1 MEPIFGQIGGF
12 LEKFGTSAYDP
23 SIYAMY
29 DEVIAG
35 LQELGLS
42 VKEARVLVSLI
53 IRKQST
59 AAEISRYND
68 IARTE
73 TYNYITSLMR
83 KGVVFS
89 TFDRPQKYYALP
101 LEKALDHLIET
112 RREVLQRLTESKV
125 DYCSMLERLSC
136 SMSLS
141 SVEEKESYQILSG
154 ENSIISTVK
163 RVILEAREDVML
175 LACEKTFAS
184 FYHAGVVDDLVGLA
198 KKDIMVHMQTS
209 CKNVQD
215 YVGANPGGSNNIVV
229 TSGIEEKMVDFV
241 LVDNKEIVVILL
253 GASKSDRAKPHGF
266 YTNNLPIISVF
277 KTFFENSKR

>member
-1 MEPIFGQIGGF
+1 MSGF
-12 LEKFGTSAYDP
+12 LQKFGTSACDP
-23 SIYAMY
+23 SIYAIY
-29 DEVIAG
+29 DEVVAG

-42 VKEARVLVSLI
+42 VKEAKILVYLI
-53 IRKQST
+53 IRKEST
-59 AAEISRYND
+59 AADISRYND
-68 IARTE
+68 IGRTE
-73 TYNYITSLMR
+73 IYNYITGLMR

-112 RREVLQRLTESKV
+112 RRGALQRLAESKV

-154 ENSIISTVK
+154 ENSIISTVR
-163 RVILEAREDVML
+163 RVILDAREEIML
-175 LACEKTFAS
+175 LASEKTFAS
-184 FYHAGVVDDLVGLA
+184 FYHTGIVDDLMGLA
-198 KKDIMVHMQTS
+198 KKGITLRLQTS

-215 YVGANPGGSNNIVV
+215 YIGTNLGGNNIVV
-229 TSGIEEKMVDFV
+229 NSGIEEKMVDFV
-241 LVDNKEIVVILL
+241 LVDNKDIVVMLL
-253 GASKSDRAKPHGF
+253 GGGKSDKAKPHGF

-277 KTFFENSKR
+277 KTFFENTK

>member
-1 MEPIFGQIGGF
+1 MEPILGQLNGF
-12 LEKFGTSAYDP
+12 LQKFGTSTYDP

-29 DEVIAG
+29 DEVLAG

-42 VKEARVLVSLI
+42 AKEARILVYLI

-59 AAEISRYND
+59 ATDISRYND
-68 IARTE
+68 IGRTE
-73 TYNYITSLMR
+73 TYNYITGLMR

-112 RREVLQRLTESKV
+112 RRGALQRLAESKA
-125 DYCSMLERLSC
+125 DYCSMLERLSR

-141 SVEEKESYQILSG
+141 SIEEKESYQILSG

-163 RVILEAREDVML
+163 RVILDAHEEIML
-175 LACEKTFAS
+175 LVSEKTFAS
-184 FYHAGVVDDLVGLA
+184 FYHTGIVDDLTALTKRG
-198 KKDIMVHMQTS
+198 ISVHLQTS
-209 CKNVQD
+209 CKNIQD
-215 YVGANPGGSNNIVV
+215 YIGTNLEGSNIVV
-229 TSGIEEKMVDFV
+229 NSGIEEKMVDFV
-241 LVDNKEIVVILL
+241 LIDNKDIVVMLL
-253 GASKSDRAKPHGF
+253 GASKSDKIKPHGF

-277 KTFFENSKR
+277 KTFFENTK